1 MLLISSCNCLHPICW
16 SQVLSWEWRCS
27 WSSADRR
34 CSNYIWVINN
44 LIAYQS
50 ASYIRDLRVIHVT
63 ESLGCL
69 LGVLECAAVVTLY
82 LIQCYNKACHS
93 GGHYWDYSTIL
104 VPYYYV
110 KSLQL
115 IGGSGTSNFRCRDLT
130 TPQGTRIVAPDMAAR
145 LTRHTDHSLIR
156 TDRTY
161 LNDRLLCED
170 FIPYHNHQSKGHPT
184 TNAYPGYTVLLW
196 KRNRTECFQYVYS

>member
-1 MLLISSCNCLHPICW
+1 MLLVSSCNCLYPISW

-50 ASYIRDLRVIHVT
+50 ASYIRDLTVIHVT
-63 ESLGCL
+63 DSLGCL
-69 LGVLECAAVVTLY
+69 LGVLEWAAVVTLY

-115 IGGSGTSNFRCRDLT
+115 IGGSGTSIFHQMQRLDNT
-130 TPQGTRIVAPDMAAR
+130 TRYKDSSPRYGCQIDTPHWPFPDKNWQ
-145 LTRHTDHSLIR
+145 
-156 TDRTY
+156 Y
-161 LNDRLLCED
+161 LPE
-170 FIPYHNHQSKGHPT
+170 
-184 TNAYPGYTVLLW
+184 W
-196 KRNRTECFQYVYS
+196 